1 MDNPLAEKSLKN
13 GSKSLTS
20 SIKLIN
26 KNYRKRKKKM
36 NCLNKIPIRIKKIKN
51 KSIRKI
57 LRKKN
62 KKLEFIALLV

>member
-1 MDNPLAEKSLKN
+1 MDNPLAGKSLKN